1 MAEEKFEPREI
12 NFRQW
17 MPWTQLFR
25 GFWIALDPK
34 KLLLAA
40 MGILIMA
47 IGWYLLA
54 VVFFASRAKP
64 DWASGDYP
72 PVNYDPDPREGEQRA
87 WNAFKQDRNS
97 WNLLY
102 EAAGVPSGTRGKTD
116 AGDL

>member
-54 VVFFASRAKP
+54 VVFFAK
-64 DWASGDYP
+64 
-72 PVNYDPDPREGEQRA
+72 
-87 WNAFKQDRNS
+87 
-97 WNLLY
+97 
-102 EAAGVPSGTRGKTD
+102 TRQ
-116 AGDL
+116 